1 MGTLSWKN
9 IPWEQTSKKNGNS
22 INQNTMPFILCN
34 SFGTQPESTYLDTIQ
49 PPFPK
54 ENTFLTKLLWNVC
67 FWHLSEENLQLVLG
81 SELRSSHFR
90 VLNPTTFSAT
100 TQEILLN
107 LFPAAEKRASLKV
120 LTNKLE
126 GNQLLHCSSSGP
138 PHRLLITC
146 CWASWTASECSG
158 VGRDPRRARSEE
170 V

>member
-1 MGTLSWKN
+1 M
-9 IPWEQTSKKNGNS
+9 
-22 INQNTMPFILCN
+22 
-34 SFGTQPESTYLDTIQ
+34 
-49 PPFPK
+49 
-54 ENTFLTKLLWNVC
+54 
-67 FWHLSEENLQLVLG
+67 LG

-158 VGRDPRRARSEE
+158 VGRDPRRARSERCNNRVALAISNSFLISFSFPGDE
-170 V
+170 HVSLKKFSCIQVCFFVPV